1 MVRNGHPVTSI
12 KHLAGGGFEV
22 KTSEQTARAERV
34 VIAAGLGSVAL
45 GRMIGLDVPLHPER
59 GQILVTERLAPVL
72 PIPASGLRQTG
83 EGTVMIGV
91 TQEDVGYDLST
102 TSAAAVRMTRKALRI
117 LPELGKARLVRQWS
131 CLRVMTP
138 DGYPVY
144 ASSPMYPGAE
154 IATCHSG
161 VTLASFHA
169 GPYAQALA
177 SGRHLQTLNAF
188 PLERFNVSK
197 NQSPQHTT
205 ADAHH

>member
-1 MVRNGHPVTSI
+1 
-12 KHLAGGGFEV
+12 
-22 KTSEQTARAERV
+22 
-34 VIAAGLGSVAL
+34 
-45 GRMIGLDVPLHPER
+45 MIGLEVPLHPER

-72 PIPASGLRQTG
+72 PVPASGLRQTG

-91 TQEDVGYDLST
+91 TQEKVGYDLST

-138 DGYPVY
+138 DGYPIY
-144 ASSPMYPGAE
+144 ASSPVYPGAE

-169 GPYAQALA
+169 GPYAQAMA
-177 SGRHLQTLNAF
+177 RGRHLQTLNAF